1 MALLQLC
8 GSDSQN
14 VFMQRPTGI
23 HTAIKLCKKRACMLE
38 FMNVGV
44 SEAGAGID
52 SHLCK
57 LFWYPQQMW
66 F

>member
-14 VFMQRPTGI
+14 LFMQRPTGI
-23 HTAIKLCKKRACMLE
+23 HAAIKLCKKRACMLE

-57 LFWYPQQMW
+57 
-66 F
+66 